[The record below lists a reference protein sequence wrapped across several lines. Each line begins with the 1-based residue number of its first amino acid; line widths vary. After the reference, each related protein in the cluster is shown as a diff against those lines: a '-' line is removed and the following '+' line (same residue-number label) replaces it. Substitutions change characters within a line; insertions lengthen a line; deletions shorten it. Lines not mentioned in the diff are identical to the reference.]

1 MARIDGGPGAYAPY
15 PELKIGEYER
25 YSYTGK
31 GPMSVTATSYLQA
44 GASAGLCLMPLM
56 FFGNFPFVDFFNAVT
71 GWNLSTADMLRSG
84 ARIQNMRQSF
94 NWREGIRAGD
104 IKLPDRMAGLPP
116 QEDGPVAGVT
126 IDIESLAREYRQAMG
141 WDPET
146 GQPSQA
152 TLEAHGL
159 AELVQAHG

>member
-1 MARIDGGPGAYAPY
+1 
-15 PELKIGEYER
+15 
-25 YSYTGK
+25 
-31 GPMSVTATSYLQA
+31 
-44 GASAGLCLMPLM
+44 
-56 FFGNFPFVDFFNAVT
+56 
-71 GWNLSTADMLRSG
+71 
-84 ARIQNMRQSF
+84 MRQSF